1 MNDALTR
8 LAVYKAAREADPF
21 DPDALA
27 VAEAAIVRAAQAR
40 PHNTGRIAIR
50 DKLAPLLAA
59 ENPTLQDAEAAEDT
73 ALADMMRTDRRAP
86 AAVLA
91 GANTPRELPQPMTA
105 VDAVKLPRP
114 PRLLS
119 ASGKDGA
126 MLSVGEICLL
136 AGAGGVGKSALAGEI
151 ALAVADPG
159 SPDDSSQRRA
169 GGLLDIH
176 GGSGPVLWLAYEEA
190 PGEIGAR
197 LAALGKA
204 TTRPQA
210 LAAVHI
216 LDMRGWPL
224 YGPGERH
231 GASGLYSARPEPLA
245 GWQAM
250 TDAAAAIEPRLI
262 IIDPTLAAY
271 VGEGNAVAPVRE
283 FLGALA
289 GLARDCKAGVL
300 ALAHS
305 TKAARGKD
313 ADPFDPGQIAGSAA
327 WHDGVRGALVLDYE
341 DDPEAGS
348 QRRLAVT
355 KANMGPARILRAARP
370 RRQDGSGWIIGFHA
384 DNDCWHTPPPEAKNA
399 AERIGKALALRIKKA
414 ANAGEALT
422 LNTATVKDLAGK
434 RPAARNRNGGKED
447 GGGVV

>member
-1 MNDALTR
+1 MTDPQDALTR
-8 LAVYKAAREADPF
+8 LDAYRAAREADPF
-21 DPDALA
+21 NPDALA

-40 PHNTGRIAIR
+40 PRNTGRIAIR

-59 ENPTLQDAEAAEDT
+59 ENPTLQDAEAAENT
-73 ALADMMRTDRRAP
+73 ALVEMMRTDRRAP

-91 GANTPRELPQPMTA
+91 GADTPLTLPQPMTA
-105 VDAVKLPRP
+105 VDAARLPRP

-119 ASGKDGA
+119 VSGVDGA
-126 MLSVGEICLL
+126 VLSVGEICLL

-159 SPDDSSQRRA
+159 SPNEHRQRSA

-197 LAALGKA
+197 LAALATA
-204 TTRPQA
+204 TTRPKA
-210 LAAVHI
+210 PAAVHI

-250 TDAAAAIEPRLI
+250 TDATAAIKPRLI
-262 IIDPTLAAY
+262 IVDPMLAAY

-283 FLGALA
+283 FLAALA
-289 GLARDCKAGVL
+289 GLARERNAGVL

-305 TKAARGKD
+305 TKAARGSKKN
-313 ADPFDPGQIAGSAA
+313 APDPFDPGQIAGSAA

-341 DDPEAGS
+341 DDPQAGP

-355 KANMGPARILRAARP
+355 KANMGPARILRPAIP
-370 RRQDGSGWIIGFHA
+370 RRKGAGSEWIIGFQ
-384 DNDCWHTPPPEAKNA
+384 A
-399 AERIGKALALRIKKA
+399 A
-414 ANAGEALT
+414 
-422 LNTATVKDLAGK
+422 
-434 RPAARNRNGGKED
+434 PNGGEQPGGED
-447 GGGVV
+447 TTDGSGLPW